1 MNFQEDIKQWVS
13 KDNQIKTYNERIKL
27 LRDERSSL
35 TERIFDYAEQNNLS
49 HAVIQITD
57 GKLKFNNTK
66 VQAPLTYKLVEQ
78 CLQRYFSEDD
88 AKEVI
93 KYIKSQRETSIKSEI
108 KRFYN

>member
-1 MNFQEDIKQWVS
+1 MDFQENIKQWVS
-13 KDNQIKTYNERIKL
+13 KDNQIKTYSERIKQ

-35 TERIFDYAEQNNLS
+35 TERIFDYAEHNNLA

-66 VQAPLTYKLVEQ
+66 VTAPLTYKLVDQ
-78 CLQRYFSEDD
+78 CLQRYFTEDE

-93 KYIKSQRETSIKSEI
+93 KYIKSQRDSNIKSEI
-108 KRFYN
+108 KRFHK